1 MGAQDTIEEEKAT
14 VSISP
19 QLQQQVAAKATS
31 LNLSF
36 DQALA
41 MLLSIGL
48 TAQALRE
55 EEIERLATQL
65 QESPDEE
72 EQNRLGDELGRA
84 IFNQ

>member
-1 MGAQDTIEEEKAT
+1 
-14 VSISP
+14 
-19 QLQQQVAAKATS
+19 
-31 LNLSF
+31 
-36 DQALA
+36 

-55 EEIERLATQL
+55 KEIERLATQL

>member
-1 MGAQDTIEEEKAT
+1 MEAQDTIEEEKAA

-19 QLQQQVAAKATS
+19 QLQQQVAAKASS

-55 EEIERLATQL
+55 KEIERLATQL

>member
-1 MGAQDTIEEEKAT
+1 MEAQDTIEEEKAA

-19 QLQQQVAAKATS
+19 QLQQQVAAKASS

-36 DQALA
+36 DLALA

-55 EEIERLATQL
+55 KEIERLATQL